1 MNVNNNTTGAIFFQ
15 GVRHIRKLQK
25 TSTINL
31 AQNTANRSL
40 SRVSSIDSKVS
51 ADEKL
56 PSAKN
61 SAVVKKQTIFIYPPE
76 RNLSNSNAHSA
87 KLLPSRDNSLTS
99 LPKLAPAISS
109 SKLIDNSE
117 LLTPHRQNTVK
128 IPNTCQSHTNTTQ
141 HSEIKSGTLDKTRT
155 SVKRNSEKLDKEKEN
170 NNNKAYLKRPKFIL
184 KQKEMFHYG
193 DKLHDLIEKEKKEY
207 IQKKTQ
213 LKNEGTKEGTLIIKP
228 PEKNVQNV
236 SE

>member
-1 MNVNNNTTGAIFFQ
+1 MNVNNNTTGAVFFQ
-15 GVRHIRKLQK
+15 GVRHIRKVQK

-31 AQNTANRSL
+31 TSNNNNHSL
-40 SRVSSIDSKVS
+40 SRVSSFDSKVS
-51 ADEKL
+51 SDDKL
-56 PSAKN
+56 PAPKKSAI
-61 SAVVKKQTIFIYPPE
+61 VKKQTIFIYPPE

-109 SKLIDNSE
+109 SKIIDNNE
-117 LLTPHRQNTVK
+117 LLTPQRQNTK
-128 IPNTCQSHTNTTQ
+128 IPPNSQNNIAPSQFQETKTHN
-141 HSEIKSGTLDKTRT
+141 LDKTRV
-155 SVKRNSEKLDKEKEN
+155 SVRRQSDRVEKEKEN

-207 IQKKTQ
+207 IEKKTQ
-213 LKNEGTKEGTLIIKP
+213 RKSEVKEGTPVVKTA
-228 PEKNVQNV
+228 EKNPQNV

>member
-1 MNVNNNTTGAIFFQ
+1 MNVNNNTTGAVFFQ
-15 GVRHIRKLQK
+15 GVRHIRKVQK

-31 AQNTANRSL
+31 TSNNNNHSL
-40 SRVSSIDSKVS
+40 SRVSSFDSKVS
-51 ADEKL
+51 SDDKL
-56 PSAKN
+56 PAPKN
-61 SAVVKKQTIFIYPPE
+61 SAIVKKQTIFIYPPE

-109 SKLIDNSE
+109 SKIMDNNE
-117 LLTPHRQNTVK
+117 LLTPQRQNNVK
-128 IPNTCQSHTNTTQ
+128 IPQNSQNNITTSQ
-141 HSEIKSGTLDKTRT
+141 FQENKTHNLDKTRV
-155 SVKRNSEKLDKEKEN
+155 SVRRQSDKVEKEKEN
-170 NNNKAYLKRPKFIL
+170 NNNKAYLKRPTFIL

-207 IQKKTQ
+207 IEKKTQ
-213 LKNEGTKEGTLIIKP
+213 RKSEVKEGAPVVKTA
-228 PEKNVQNV
+228 EKNPQNF